1 LRDHHFRG
9 KRDLFRA
16 VHEQLEGQLVDAVQA
31 RMADVSEP
39 VELIEAGIRAFLDA
53 CTDRQRAR
61 ITLLEA
67 PTVLGWAAW
76 REIDER
82 FGLGLVSSALS
93 HAMDSGALIRQEV
106 PPLASIMI
114 GALSEAALLI
124 ANARDPVVARDEVEP
139 VLMSLIRGL
148 RVTP

>member
-1 LRDHHFRG
+1 
-9 KRDLFRA
+9 
-16 VHEQLEGQLVDAVQA
+16 
-31 RMADVSEP
+31 MADVSEP

-106 PPLASIMI
+106 RPLASIMI